1 MKQDKSLKLILPIL
15 LILLMSIG
23 ILSGCLG
30 NYTTPDTTVPDE
42 TSGEGKVLLRVT
54 YKEIDL
60 NEGNFSLEICSLNQ
74 IGFNASGFT
83 YNYYDSEGSEITELS
98 NYIGIPFDVVPAT
111 SPGTPGSPTAVNNI
125 PLYFNEVEN
134 YFIAHPNVKLIS
146 CTVNLIGTDSLGNE
160 ISVLIMSNIPIIEQ
174 GVEIQEVNAVIQTT
188 PDPPTGEVP
197 LTVHFDAGSSTTED
211 VRGVAKY
218 CWHFGDGSY
227 GTCFTCSCPSEL
239 ECPMHTYTEPGTY
252 VASLCVWDYNDN
264 LDCAAVVVTVNAIQM
279 NMTVTANPATIAPK
293 ETSIISAYL
302 TDQYDNPIPDGTK
315 VAFYTNNGT
324 LSANFANTVGGIATV
339 VLTLNEPVIATVTAV
354 CNDASGSITV
364 RAVELGITVTANPA
378 TISPGDFSTIS
389 AYLVDSFVEPVPDG
403 TTITFSTS
411 EGILSS
417 NFAVTTA
424 GIATVELQLSRITTA
439 IITAN
444 YGTVSGSTTVTCTD
458 GPIAIIGNDTDDQIS
473 PIEITANSDCPY
485 AITFNAYKSIPG
497 TSPPLTYKW
506 TMTHPDGTVEDLGTA
521 VVTAPYVFD
530 ACGIYVITLTVTDS
544 CTNPCPH
551 SDTATMRIIV
561 TNPEGPTA
569 IITSSEPMVGSTISI
584 TANSDCAYPVTFW
597 GDYSTTTAI
606 CGDITDYSWEIIDPN
621 GVIVSGTL
629 GGTPTGI
636 RMIYSFDTC
645 GTYVVE
651 LTVTDGC
658 GKIASTF
665 VTVIVSEPEGPT
677 AVITS
682 SEPIVNSA
690 ITVTAN
696 SDCPYSI
703 TFYGH
708 ESSTILECGD
718 ITAYAWQI
726 IDPNGAEET
735 DFDTYDLPDGIKMVY
750 ANFNICGVYAVKLT
764 VTDACGNTDSE
775 ALSVIVKCPEGPTA
789 VITGSPGNIEACDGC
804 PYPAVFNGNSSTPGA
819 DCGGLTYAWSIAG
832 PVGAADF
839 ATKHQSTASYSFVI
853 CGTYTITLEVTDD
866 CNNTDSTSV
875 TLTVTEPA
883 DPVAVITNTT
893 DDQVSPIEITACSGC
908 PYEVGFDGTNSTS
921 SASCG
926 GLIYAWSI
934 ARPDGAADFVTKDQ
948 STANYAFEVCGTY
961 KVTLTVTDSCGNT
974 DSAMVSVIV
983 TEPDNPVAVIT
994 NTESSASP
1002 IQIQACTGCPYT
1014 IGFNGTSSTTSA
1026 LCGGLTY
1033 AWTIIDPAPSSPT
1046 SGTDS
1051 TISYNFTKLGTHT
1064 VTLTVTDGCGN
1075 TDSEMVV
1082 VIVSDCCPAAAFSY
1096 TPTSPVLTNQMVQ
1109 FDASGSFSD
1118 CGCGV
1123 VTYEWDWTY
1132 DGITF
1137 NVEGTGQTTTHAYT
1151 TAGTYTVAL
1160 RVTDACGKTAMATMD
1175 VVVVAPAAPLAAIDV
1190 ISIDGLTVSVSGA
1203 NSTTGCPGGMTT
1215 YGWSWGDATT
1225 DGSGMTSG
1233 HTYAA
1238 AGVYTITLT
1247 VDDACGGGP
1256 ATATVDVN
1264 VPPPANPIAVV
1275 DITNIVGGG
1284 TVNVSGINSTTGCP
1298 GGITSYQWNWGDGS
1312 PLSSGATSAHTYASG
1327 LWTITLIVTDN
1338 CGKNSTA
1345 TAQVIIP

>member
-621 GVIVSGTL
+621 GAIVSGTL

-677 AVITS
+677 AVIT
-682 SEPIVNSA
+682 
-690 ITVTAN
+690 
-696 SDCPYSI
+696 
-703 TFYGH
+703 
-708 ESSTILECGD
+708 
-718 ITAYAWQI
+718 
-726 IDPNGAEET
+726 
-735 DFDTYDLPDGIKMVY
+735 
-750 ANFNICGVYAVKLT
+750 
-764 VTDACGNTDSE
+764 
-775 ALSVIVKCPEGPTA
+775 
-789 VITGSPGNIEACDGC
+789 GSPGNIEACDGC

-819 DCGGLTYAWSIAG
+819 DCGGLTYAWSIARPG
-832 PVGAADF
+832 GAADF
-839 ATKHQSTASYSFVI
+839 VTEDQSTASYSFVI

-893 DDQVSPIEITACSGC
+893 DDQVSPIEITACNGC

-934 ARPDGAADFVTKDQ
+934 ARPVGAADFVTKNAA
-948 STANYAFEVCGTY
+948 TANYAFEVCGTY

-1082 VIVSDCCPAAAFSY
+1082 VIVSDCCLAAAFSY

-1137 NVEGTGQTTTHAYT
+1137 NVEGTGQTTTHVYT

-1175 VVVVAPAAPLAAIDV
+1175 VVVVAPAVAAITITDIDYIYGGWPFFPV
-1190 ISIDGLTVSVSGA
+1190 IGANVNVSGLG
-1203 NSTTGCPGGMTT
+1203 STTGCPGGMTDYRWDWT
-1215 YGWSWGDATT
+1215 N
-1225 DGSGMTSG
+1225 DGSWDDYGGTSF
-1233 HTYAA
+1233 HTYAT
-1238 AGVYTITLT
+1238 GTFTLRLQ
-1247 VDDACGGGP
+1247 VRDACNKSSI
-1256 ATATVDVN
+1256 ATAT
-1264 VPPPANPIAVV
+1264 IF
-1275 DITNIVGGG
+1275 
-1284 TVNVSGINSTTGCP
+1284 
-1298 GGITSYQWNWGDGS
+1298 
-1312 PLSSGATSAHTYASG
+1312 
-1327 LWTITLIVTDN
+1327 
-1338 CGKNSTA
+1338 
-1345 TAQVIIP
+1345 IP